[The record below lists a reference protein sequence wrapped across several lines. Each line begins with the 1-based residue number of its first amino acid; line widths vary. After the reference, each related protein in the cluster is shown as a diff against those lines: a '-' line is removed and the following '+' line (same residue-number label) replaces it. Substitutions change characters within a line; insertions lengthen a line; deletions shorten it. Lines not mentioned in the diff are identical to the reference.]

1 MVGKTQIF
9 GLRHGTVRGVMAV
22 GGKRYEVS
30 VLYGAQKT
38 ETNREGNKAR
48 RKKKAMRNEV
58 SGDTELCWCGCCGAI
73 AGWAGGRAR

>member
-1 MVGKTQIF
+1 V
-9 GLRHGTVRGVMAV
+9 
-22 GGKRYEVS
+22 GKRYEVS

-38 ETNREGNKAR
+38 ETKRDGKSAS

-73 AGWAGGRAR
+73 AGWLAGEVRSGGYVMQSGWVCVG

>member
-1 MVGKTQIF
+1 V
-9 GLRHGTVRGVMAV
+9 
-22 GGKRYEVS
+22 GKRYEVS

-38 ETNREGNKAR
+38 ETKRDGNKAR

-73 AGWAGGRAR
+73 AGWLAGWRGEERGLRHAEWVGVCGLRS